1 MDPVHSSYAADPD
14 MLEIVREFAL
24 ELPGR
29 ADALERLLA
38 EGGSRICAVL
48 AHQLK
53 GAGGGYGYAEVSE
66 VAGALEVRA
75 ARSARGPSEIERRA
89 HELGKLLRAVV
100 APELP

>member
-1 MDPVHSSYAADPD
+1 

-38 EGGSRICAVL
+38 SGSLAELSVL

-53 GAGGGYGYAEVSE
+53 GAGGGYGYAPVSE
-66 VAGALEVRA
+66 LAGALERA
-75 ARSARGPSEIERRA
+75 LREGRPRPEIEQRT
-89 HELGKLLRAVV
+89 HELSKLLRAVV

>member
-1 MDPVHSSYAADPD
+1 MDPVYSSYATDPD

-38 EGGSRICAVL
+38 AGSLQDLAVL

-53 GAGGGYGYAEVSE
+53 GAGGGYGFAAVTEL
-66 VAGALEVRA
+66 AGALERA
-75 ARSARGPSEIERRA
+75 LRDGRQAHEIEQRT
-89 HELGKLLRAVV
+89 HELSKLLRAVV